1 MLCWKSTPLRVKE
14 AVTMR
19 MIDVIIKKRNGKT
32 LNAEEFDFVAQ
43 AAAKGTVPDYQL
55 SAFLMACF
63 LNPLSDKETALLTK
77 AMAHSGA
84 RLDFSE
90 IKIPKVDKHSTGGVG
105 DGVSLPLAPLVACA
119 GVAVPMMSGRGLGH
133 TGGTLDK
140 LESIKNFEIRIPA
153 KLIHRQIQ
161 KLGVCMFG
169 QTKDLAPADR
179 KLYSLRDA
187 TGTVESRP
195 LIVASILSKKYAEG
209 VDSLLMDVKY
219 GSGAFM
225 QKLEDS
231 KKLAKSLVNTAKLLG
246 LNCRALITYMDQP
259 LGRAVGNA
267 NEMYQAIE
275 ILKGNKALA
284 PDYYEAVIETGA
296 HMLVISGRE
305 KDLKKARQ
313 LLEGFITDGSAVK
326 KFREMVKWQ
335 GGNPAVV
342 DTPEKFLK
350 NAKLQLDFKADKK
363 GYVGF
368 IDAKLTG
375 RAGVLLGAGRNTM
388 EDPIDYGAGIWLYK
402 KAGDAVKKG
411 DVIAT
416 LYASDKKRL
425 EAGAELFAQGVKIT
439 AAKPKPY
446 KLVNSI
452 IK

>member
-1 MLCWKSTPLRVKE
+1 
-14 AVTMR
+14 MR
-19 MIDVIIKKRNGKT
+19 MIDIIIKKRNGKA
-32 LNAEEFDFVAQ
+32 LSAEEFNFIAN
-43 AAAKGTVPDYQL
+43 AAAQGTVPDYQL

-77 AMAHSGA
+77 AMAHSGS
-84 RLDFSE
+84 RLDFSD
-90 IKIPKVDKHSTGGVG
+90 IKMPKVDKHSTGGVG
-105 DGVSLPLAPLVACA
+105 DGISLPLAALVACA
-119 GVAVPMMSGRGLGH
+119 EVAVPMMSGRGLGH

-225 QKLEDS
+225 QRLPDS
-231 KKLAKSLVNTAKLLG
+231 KKLAQMLVHTAKLLG
-246 LNCRALITYMDQP
+246 LKCRALITYMDQP

-267 NEMYQAIE
+267 NEMYQAIQ
-275 ILKGNKALA
+275 ILKGNKTIT
-284 PDYYEAVIETGA
+284 PDFYEALIETGA

-305 KDLKKARQ
+305 KNLDKARA
-313 LLEGFITDGSAVK
+313 LLDGFIMDGTALR

-335 GGNPAVV
+335 GGNPDVV
-342 DTPEKFLK
+342 DRPEKHLK
-350 NAKLQLDFKADKK
+350 NAKLKLEFKANKK

-375 RAGVLLGAGRNTM
+375 MAGVLLGAGRNTM
-388 EDPIDYGAGIWLYK
+388 EDPIDYGAGIWLEK
-402 KAGDAVKKG
+402 KAGEAVKKG
-411 DVIAT
+411 DVIAI
-416 LYASDKKRL
+416 LYASDAKRL
-425 EAGAELFAQGVKIT
+425 HAGAELFAQAVKIT

-446 KLVNSI
+446 KLIHTI

>member
-1 MLCWKSTPLRVKE
+1 
-14 AVTMR
+14 MR
-19 MIDVIIKKRNGKT
+19 MIDIIIKKRNGKT
-32 LNAEEFDFVAQ
+32 LSASEFDFVAK
-43 AAAKGTVPDYQL
+43 AAAQGTVPDYQL

-63 LNPLSDKETALLTK
+63 LNPLSNKETALLTK
-77 AMAHSGA
+77 AMAHSGS
-84 RLDFSE
+84 RLDFSD
-90 IKIPKVDKHSTGGVG
+90 INLPKVDKHSTGGVG
-105 DGVSLPLAPLVACA
+105 DGVSLPLAVLVSCA
-119 GVAVPMMSGRGLGH
+119 GVAVPMMAGRGLGH

-209 VDSLLMDVKY
+209 IDSLLMDVKY

-225 QKLEDS
+225 QKLTDS
-231 KKLAKSLVNTAKLLG
+231 KKLAQMLVNTAKLLG
-246 LNCRALITYMDQP
+246 LKCRALITYMDQP
-259 LGRAVGNA
+259 LGKAIGNA

-275 ILKGNKALA
+275 ILKGNTQCA
-284 PDYYEAVIETGA
+284 PDFYETVIETGA

-305 KDLKKARQ
+305 NNMDRARK
-313 LLEGFITDGSAVK
+313 LLHGFIKDGTALK

-335 GGNPAVV
+335 GGNPDVV
-342 DTPEKFLK
+342 DHPEKYLK
-350 NAKLQLDFKADKK
+350 NAKLKWEFKVDKK

-375 RAGVLLGAGRNTM
+375 MASVLLGAGRNTM
-388 EDPIDYGAGIWLYK
+388 EDPIDYGAGIWLNK

-411 DVIAT
+411 DIIAT
-416 LYASDKKRL
+416 LYASQAQRL
-425 EAGAELFAQGVKIT
+425 EAGANLFAQAVRIT
-439 AAKPKPY
+439 ATKPRPY
-446 KLVNSI
+446 KLIHSI